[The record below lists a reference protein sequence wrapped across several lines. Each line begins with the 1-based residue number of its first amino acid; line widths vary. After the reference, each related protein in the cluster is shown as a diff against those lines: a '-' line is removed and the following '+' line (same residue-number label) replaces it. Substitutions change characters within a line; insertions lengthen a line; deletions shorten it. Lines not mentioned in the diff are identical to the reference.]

1 MDNPSLARMWEIAE
15 RSAGKRL
22 KDAIAELNTATGR
35 RYCYKSHVWQWI
47 AGKKP
52 VPHAARAHM
61 LHVALPTIMKC
72 VGIKLGEVRHD
83 KLEEMLR

>member
-1 MDNPSLARMWEIAE
+1 MWEIAE

-22 KDAIAELNTATGR
+22 KDAIADLNGATGR
-35 RYCYKSHVWQWI
+35 RYVYKTHVWQWL
-47 AGKKP
+47 AGKRP

-61 LHVALPTIMKC
+61 LRVALPTIMKC
-72 VGIKLGEVRHD
+72 VGIKIGIDRHA